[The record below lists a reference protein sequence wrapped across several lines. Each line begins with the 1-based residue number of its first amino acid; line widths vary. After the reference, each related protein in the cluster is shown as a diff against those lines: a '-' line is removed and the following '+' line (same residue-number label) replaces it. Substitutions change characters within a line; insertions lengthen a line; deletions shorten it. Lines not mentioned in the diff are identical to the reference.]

1 MKREWDDLI
10 PDDDLE
16 TRWKHWVEE
25 LEKCGDLVA
34 SRSIMPSKSFK
45 SEPNCEVMGFSD
57 GSSVAYGC
65 AVYLRWFDKQ
75 ESIIDV
81 KFIGAK
87 GKLNSIKGTTIPRS
101 KMCVHSYC
109 LDWLIQPNLHLKGQ
123 S

>member
-10 PDDDLE
+10 PDEDLE

-25 LEKCGDLVA
+25 LENCGDLIV

-81 KFIGAK
+81 KIIGAK
-87 GKLNSIKGTTIPRS
+87 GKLNSIEGTTIPRS
-101 KMCVHSYC
+101 EMCIH
-109 LDWLIQPNLHLKGQ
+109 II
-123 S
+123 

>member
-1 MKREWDDLI
+1 M
-10 PDDDLE
+10 
-16 TRWKHWVEE
+16 EE
-25 LEKCGDLVA
+25 LEKCGGLIV

-65 AVYLRWFDKQ
+65 AVYSMWVDKQ
-75 ESIIDV
+75 ESITDV

-101 KMCVHSYC
+101 VWCIH
-109 LDWLIQPNLHLKGQ
+109 II
-123 S
+123 